1 MSESSK
7 NFNFKISNKKL
18 FGKLIE
24 FITDFIV
31 IVSADGKTKYVSP
44 SFYQSLGYTADETH
58 NQYIFS
64 FIHPDDLAKTK
75 EDYKNLLAHPDIVQ
89 KVEIRLL
96 HKDGSIRFISG
107 NRKNLLND
115 PDVEGIILAGKDIT
129 DLVNTTSSL
138 EENNKKLELHTRL
151 LNVTESISK
160 VGGWEYDI
168 VNNKMFWTEETY
180 RIHDIDPQNFIA
192 GSSEHI
198 NKSLECY
205 LPGDRSKIKM
215 AFDNCI
221 SIGEAYDLEFP
232 FVSLKGKN
240 LWIRTIA
247 KPIFEN
253 EKIVKL
259 VGNIADI
266 TQRKKIELLAQAR
279 FRLIQY
285 SYHSKL
291 DQFLQRV
298 LDEAEALTHSKI
310 GFYHF
315 VEPDQI
321 TLSLQAWSTNTI
333 QNMCKAEGKGLH
345 YDVDKA
351 GVWVD
356 CVHQR
361 KTIVHND
368 YQSLT
373 HKKGLPEGHAPV
385 IREVVVPVFRDNK
398 IVSILGVGNKE
409 NYYDE
414 NDIEMITEVADLAWD
429 ITERKRAEQ
438 MLAAS
443 EVKYRLLFDATPIGI
458 GIADLEGK
466 IVTSNPFMRELTGYN
481 FENDSPQNVVSLYV
495 NKEDRLVL
503 LDNISKYGRVR
514 DWEIELKRKDGS
526 IFNAL
531 INVDTIELDGNKYL
545 LTNLRDVTESRRHQK
560 VIEESEK
567 LKKTV
572 LDSIYANVA
581 VLDSTGNIITV
592 NKPWENFAINNGVN
606 NLIGTVEQVNYFD
619 ILYQSLENG
628 DSSVVPILDGIKNVV
643 NGNQPFFETE
653 YPCDSPT
660 EKRWFIMHAAQL
672 ENGKGAVV
680 THENITQR
688 KIAEEQ
694 LKESEEKLKQLYN
707 FQRIQND
714 ELISKNIEL
723 KKARLSTLNI
733 IEDLSREIKEHK
745 LAQEIIK
752 KSEQRFKT
760 VADHTYDWEYWINPE
775 NKIEYMSPSCK
786 RITGYDR
793 EDFFENPNLLENI
806 LHPDD
811 AIDFNNH
818 HPKNIDFED
827 SNNVYDIEYRIIS
840 KQGMQINIQHV
851 CRPIF
856 DDNKRYLGR
865 RVSNRDITEKK
876 RITQELIDAKNKAE
890 EMNKVKS
897 YFFANMSHELRT
909 PFVGILGFSEMLTE
923 CLPDPEY
930 KGYAEQILKSAR
942 RLTDT
947 LNKILNITRLEFDKY
962 EIYPEDVDINEMV
975 LETSGLYSQSCKNN
989 NSYIKTNLLFDKKL
1003 IKIDRRLVEEVLN
1016 NLISNAVK
1024 YTQDG
1029 VIEISNR
1036 RIGIENKNVLEI
1048 VISDTGL
1055 GIPNEMQD
1063 IIWQEFRQ
1071 ASEGYSRSFE
1081 GTGLGLTITKRYI
1094 ELLGGKIYLQSEV
1107 GKGST
1112 FTLHIPFEA
1121 VDTEI
1126 ELVDKINK
1134 NELPA
1139 KVQEIQ
1145 ISKPK
1150 ILYVEDDIISLD
1162 YIYLVLKSA
1171 YEIDTAFKVNKA
1183 LELVN
1188 ENNYDALLLDINL
1201 GRGIDGIELMQQ
1213 IRQIKHYKNIPIVA
1227 VTAYAAE
1234 TDKLEFLAKGFTH
1247 YLSKPFS
1254 SQELKDLLN
1263 KIFT

>member
-1 MSESSK
+1 MSELSK
-7 NFNFKISNKKL
+7 NFDFRISDTKL

-24 FITDFIV
+24 FISDFIV

-44 SFYQSLGYTADETH
+44 SFYQSLGYTAEETH

-64 FIHPDDLAKTK
+64 FIHPDDLTKTK
-75 EDYKNLLAHPDIVQ
+75 EDYKDLLAHPDIAQ

-96 HKDGSIRFISG
+96 HKDGSVRFISG

-129 DLVNTTSSL
+129 DLVNTTFSL
-138 EENNKKLELHTRL
+138 EENNTKLELHARL

-180 RIHDIDPQNFIA
+180 RIHNIDPQNFIA

-205 LPGDRSKIKM
+205 LPGDRSQIKM

-221 SIGEAYDLEFP
+221 SNGEPYDLEFP
-232 FVSLKGKN
+232 FVNSIGKS

-253 EKIVKL
+253 EKVVKL

-266 TQRKKIELLAQAR
+266 TQRKKTELLAQTR
-279 FRLIQY
+279 FKLIQY
-285 SYHSKL
+285 SYHLKL
-291 DQFLQRV
+291 DEFLQKV
-298 LDEAEALTHSKI
+298 LDEAEVLTHSKI

-321 TLSLQAWSTNTI
+321 TLSLQAWSSNTI

-368 YQSLT
+368 YESLPN
-373 HKKGLPEGHAPV
+373 KKGLPEGHAPV
-385 IREVVVPVFRDNK
+385 IREVVVPVFRDDK
-398 IVSILGVGNKE
+398 VVSILGIGNKE
-409 NYYDE
+409 NYYDDTDVE
-414 NDIEMITEVADLAWD
+414 IITEIADLAWD

-438 MLAAS
+438 LLAAS
-443 EVKYRLLFDATPIGI
+443 EAKYRLLFDATPIGI

-466 IVTSNPFMRELTGYN
+466 IVTSNPFMKELTGYN
-481 FENDSPQNVVSLYV
+481 FENDRPVNVLSLYA
-495 NKEDRLVL
+495 NKKERLVL
-503 LDNISKYGRVR
+503 LDNISKHGKVR
-514 DWEIELKRKDGS
+514 DWEIDLKRKDGS

-560 VIEESEK
+560 LIEESEK

-572 LDSIYANVA
+572 LDSLYANVA
-581 VLDSTGNIITV
+581 VLDSAGNIITV
-592 NKPWENFAINNGVN
+592 NKPWEKFAINNGVN

-619 ILYQSLENG
+619 TLCKSLENG
-628 DSSVVPILDGIKNVV
+628 DSSVVSILDGIKNVV
-643 NGNQPFFETE
+643 SGNQPFFETE
-653 YPCDSPT
+653 YPCDSPD
-660 EKRWFIMHAAQL
+660 EKRWFIMHAAPL

-707 FQRIQND
+707 LQRIQNE

-733 IEDLSREIKEHK
+733 IEDLSHEIKEHK
-745 LAQEIIK
+745 HAQEIIK

-786 RITGYDR
+786 MITGYDR
-793 EDFFENPNLLENI
+793 DDFFENPNLLEKI
-806 LHPDD
+806 LNPDD
-811 AIDFNNH
+811 ALEYINH
-818 HPKNIDFED
+818 HLKNINYED
-827 SNNVYDIEYRIIS
+827 RNNVHDIEYRIIS
-840 KQGMQINIQHV
+840 KSGQQINIQHV

-856 DDNKRYLGR
+856 DDNKKYLGR

-947 LNKILNITRLEFDKY
+947 LNKILNITRLEFDRY
-962 EIYPEDVDINEMV
+962 EISPDNVDINDLV
-975 LETSGLYSQSCKNN
+975 IETSGLYSQSCKNN
-989 NSYIKTNLLFDKKL
+989 NSYIKTNLQFDKKL
-1003 IKIDRRLVEEVLN
+1003 VRVDRRLVEEILN

-1036 RIGIENKNVLEI
+1036 RIEIENKNVLEI

-1055 GIPNEMQD
+1055 GIPKEMQD

-1081 GTGLGLTITKRYI
+1081 GTGLGLSITKRYI

-1112 FTLHIPFEA
+1112 FTLHIPYKT

-1126 ELVDKINK
+1126 ELVDKVHK

-1139 KVQEIQ
+1139 KGKEIQ
-1145 ISKPK
+1145 LSKPK
-1150 ILYVEDDIISLD
+1150 ILYLEDDIISLD
-1162 YIYLVLKSA
+1162 YITLVLKSA
-1171 YEIDTAFKVNKA
+1171 YEIDTAFKANKA

-1188 ENNYDALLLDINL
+1188 EHKYDALLLDINL
-1201 GRGIDGIELMQQ
+1201 GRGIDGVELMQQ

-1254 SQELKDLLN
+1254 SQELKDLLY
-1263 KIFT
+1263 KIFN